1 MKKKIIII
9 SSIFSAVFSLTG
21 IYVIITIASA
31 TSTLDNL
38 IKLHQVEILREHLL
52 IEIKNVQ
59 ADLSLKN
66 TRHAR
71 GIDTIKTDV
80 RNMGR
85 VASVCT
91 TCHHSP
97 DVLQRLKEMQDKV
110 KQYQKAMNKVITLS
124 AGQPRLQE
132 EEDNAFSVGEDLSSK
147 VNGMIALTSARLEE
161 KTSENLW
168 KIKSTK
174 LLLYLLVGA
183 GPFVVIGFAFILA
196 QSLTKPVNILLEAT
210 RRIKEGALDY
220 KIGGLKNEFGEVA
233 KSFND
238 MALSLKEHL
247 QRIEE
252 SEKRYRMLFES
263 AADAI
268 FLLEAEPPDAGK
280 IVAANRASAEMH
292 GYTVEELLTLNMR
305 DLDAPDAVNGAED
318 RIDRMLKGEWIKA
331 EINHVKK
338 DGTIFPIEMSAGLL
352 DLSGQKKYILAFDR
366 DISDR
371 KQAER
376 MLQRTEQLKMC
387 GELAAGLAHEIKN
400 PLAGIKA
407 SMELL
412 FKDLKVG
419 EPDRTILLKAIED
432 TIHIESF
439 MKQMLSFA
447 RPPAPQ
453 FIMVDVNAVID
464 STVAFSLRHPSFSSD
479 GKTVIVK
486 KNLFEQIPKTMADP
500 LKLQQV
506 FMNLLLNAAD
516 AMPAGG
522 TITVQTVYDETS
534 NTIQVT
540 VSDTGKGLSENVLG
554 KIFEPFFT
562 TKPKGTGLG
571 MAIVKRLIE
580 QHGGNIAVQSS
591 PGKGTTI
598 IFSLPVREMEE
609 GKTA

>member
-9 SSIFSAVFSLTG
+9 SSIFSAIFFLCG

-59 ADLSLKN
+59 ADLNLKN

-71 GIDTIKTDV
+71 GADTVLADV
-80 RNMGR
+80 RNMER
-85 VASVCT
+85 VASVCI

-97 DVLQRLKEMQDKV
+97 DVTQRLNEMLDKV
-110 KQYQKAMNKVITLS
+110 KQYRKAISKVIALS
-124 AGQPRLQE
+124 ANEPRLQE
-132 EEDNAFSVGEDLSSK
+132 EEDKAFNIGEDLSDK
-147 VNGMIALTSARLEE
+147 VNGMIALTSARLEG
-161 KTSENLW
+161 TTLENLW

-174 LLLYLLVGA
+174 LLLYVLVGT
-183 GPFVVIGFAFILA
+183 GPFVVIGFAYFLA
-196 QSLTKPVNILLEAT
+196 HSLTKPVNTLLEAT

-220 KIGGLKNEFGEVA
+220 KIGGLKYEFGEVA

-268 FLLEAEPPDAGK
+268 FLLEAEAPDAGK

-292 GYTVEELLTLNMR
+292 GYTVDELLTLNIR
-305 DLDAPDAVNGAED
+305 DLDAPDAAKEFED
-318 RIDRMLKGEWIKA
+318 RISRILKGEWIKA

-338 DGTIFPIEMSAGLL
+338 DGTIFPIEMSEGLL
-352 DLSGQKKYILAFDR
+352 DLSDQKKYILAFDR

-371 KQAER
+371 KQAEG

-439 MKQMLSFA
+439 MKQMLCFA

-464 STVAFSLRHPSFSSD
+464 STVAFSLRHPSFSSE

-486 KNLFEQIPKTMADP
+486 KNLFEQMPKTMADP

-516 AMPAGG
+516 AMPEGG
-522 TITVQTVYDETS
+522 TITLQTVYDAPS
-534 NTIQVT
+534 NTIWIT
-540 VSDTGKGLSENVLG
+540 VSDTGKGFAENMLS
-554 KIFEPFFT
+554 KIFQPFFT

-571 MAIVKRLIE
+571 MAIVKRLVE
-580 QHGGNIAVQSS
+580 QHGGSIAVESS
-591 PGKGTTI
+591 PGKGTSI

-609 GKTA
+609 EKTG